1 MADQLPKG
9 PDIILSNEDFDR
21 LVDELNNP
29 RPPTPAL
36 VNAMKR
42 YREMEKQRIR
52 DMMDAEMVRIS
63 APKWF

>member
-1 MADQLPKG
+1 MDNRLPKG

-29 RPPTPAL
+29 SPPAPKL
-36 VNAMKR
+36 VEAMKR